1 MLNSLTGGTAA
12 GNAFY
17 ASVQLRLAQ
26 SREARIVLNEVLS
39 QMYRQEPDYTEIVRQ
54 LNLCLAQVAS
64 VVNRRD
70 LIQQLR
76 NIPLAE
82 LENLL
87 KKLQKMRPSGS
98 LTEQICE
105 KISPEAFLNDPGI
118 FFVHDPD

>member
-1 MLNSLTGGTAA
+1 MMRDRIPRPMLLNSPAESGAAA

-26 SREARIVLNEVLS
+26 SREARIVLNEVFS

-54 LNLCLAQVAS
+54 INVCLVQVAS

-70 LIQQLR
+70 LTQQLR

-82 LENLL
+82 LETLL
-87 KKLQKMRPSGS
+87 KKLEKMRPAV
-98 LTEQICE
+98 Q
-105 KISPEAFLNDPGI
+105 
-118 FFVHDPD
+118 